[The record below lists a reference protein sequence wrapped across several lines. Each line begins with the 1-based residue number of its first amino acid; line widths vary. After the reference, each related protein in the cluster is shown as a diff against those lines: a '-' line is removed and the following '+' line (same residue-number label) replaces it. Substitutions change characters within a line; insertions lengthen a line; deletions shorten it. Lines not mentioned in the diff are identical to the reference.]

1 MGRKI
6 YRRDSN
12 PGSIRGWPIIPML
25 HIYMVCLA
33 RLCKTHT
40 YPVWGM
46 TTLRQFR
53 SSGPMRAPCSRGLSL
68 GLLVPN
74 VYWVLFFF
82 TDTAR
87 VFAPARPSACAASLP
102 FIGSDLDKRDENR
115 MLTRP
120 NRRMCPGHKD
130 VPRARRAPCNRRGSP
145 FHRRLHIDSFSPDYL
160 SQPIAMVDQGHHDAD
175 MPTAMAF
182 YTWAATSRS

>member
-1 MGRKI
+1 MPRSSKNSRASGSSEAPLVLSGEEDGVAPPPKISPAEKERLRQMQQACTLSMYDHAVAYFKRTLQRTKTDPDGCYYSVFDGWSHLDMGRKI

-53 SSGPMRAPCSRGLSL
+53 SPPAAPVPVLSHWSITAIENAQSG
-68 GLLVPN
+68 V
-74 VYWVLFFF
+74 
-82 TDTAR
+82 
-87 VFAPARPSACAASLP
+87 
-102 FIGSDLDKRDENR
+102 
-115 MLTRP
+115 
-120 NRRMCPGHKD
+120 
-130 VPRARRAPCNRRGSP
+130 
-145 FHRRLHIDSFSPDYL
+145 
-160 SQPIAMVDQGHHDAD
+160 
-175 MPTAMAF
+175 
-182 YTWAATSRS
+182 

>member
-33 RLCKTHT
+33 RLCKAHT

-82 TDTAR
+82 
-87 VFAPARPSACAASLP
+87 V
-102 FIGSDLDKRDENR
+102 
-115 MLTRP
+115 
-120 NRRMCPGHKD
+120 PGTL
-130 VPRARRAPCNRRGSP
+130 AAPCLTCFGFQPGCTFEANGKCP
-145 FHRRLHIDSFSPDYL
+145 LVEIPVANLAEAQGLVLVFYLFFDFFS
-160 SQPIAMVDQGHHDAD
+160 GE
-175 MPTAMAF
+175 F
-182 YTWAATSRS
+182 YGTVSILCFTDFILFSCTFYAGFSAEFYVFTY

>member
-82 TDTAR
+82 VPGTLAAPCLTCFGFQPGCTYETTEEEGETWHPRWDQGGLDQARRDRQGVTCVHLHGCDCSPFQGADCDPWTRMLCSLAISHSCLSSTHQAR
-87 VFAPARPSACAASLP
+87 V
-102 FIGSDLDKRDENR
+102 
-115 MLTRP
+115 
-120 NRRMCPGHKD
+120 
-130 VPRARRAPCNRRGSP
+130 
-145 FHRRLHIDSFSPDYL
+145 
-160 SQPIAMVDQGHHDAD
+160 
-175 MPTAMAF
+175 
-182 YTWAATSRS
+182 

>member
-74 VYWVLFFF
+74 VYCGWPIIPMLHIYMVCLARLCKTHTYPVWGMTTLRQFRSSGPMRAPCSRGLSLGPLVPNVYWVLFLF
-82 TDTAR
+82 
-87 VFAPARPSACAASLP
+87 V
-102 FIGSDLDKRDENR
+102 
-115 MLTRP
+115 
-120 NRRMCPGHKD
+120 PGTL
-130 VPRARRAPCNRRGSP
+130 AAPCLTCFGFQPGWKLSRGRYGCQDDGRGVAVGGTGAGRRPGP
-145 FHRRLHIDSFSPDYL
+145 
-160 SQPIAMVDQGHHDAD
+160 
-175 MPTAMAF
+175 
-182 YTWAATSRS
+182 

>member
-68 GLLVPN
+68 GHFMLN
-74 VYWVLFFF
+74 VYSVLFLCIPG
-82 TDTAR
+82 TLA
-87 VFAPARPSACAASLP
+87 APCLTCFGFQPGYPGRPQPPMHIGAGRRSFRRTPSNAAWLTVLGRAPQAAS
-102 FIGSDLDKRDENR
+102 FTGSRHVWVRRRVECGRVIGNS
-115 MLTRP
+115 
-120 NRRMCPGHKD
+120 
-130 VPRARRAPCNRRGSP
+130 
-145 FHRRLHIDSFSPDYL
+145 
-160 SQPIAMVDQGHHDAD
+160 
-175 MPTAMAF
+175 
-182 YTWAATSRS
+182 